1 MFFLKIDLNSFL
13 MRLPSSNSAKRIDFD
28 VLKMLVFKTPVYSQ
42 QVLNIRNEIQ
52 ALIFDMTCL
61 GSYPN
66 FS

>member
-13 MRLPSSNSAKRIDFD
+13 MRLPSLNAAKRIDFN

-42 QVLNIRNEIQ
+42 QVLNVRNEIQ
-52 ALIFDMTCL
+52 ALIFGMTCL
-61 GSYPN
+61 GSFPD